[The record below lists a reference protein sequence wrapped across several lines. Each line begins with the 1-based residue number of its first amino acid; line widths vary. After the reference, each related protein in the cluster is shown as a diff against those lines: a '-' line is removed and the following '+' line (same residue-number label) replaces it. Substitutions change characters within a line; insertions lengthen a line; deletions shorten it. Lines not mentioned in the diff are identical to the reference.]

1 MDEILIV
8 EDDQDIADLLALA
21 LKKEGWSSRHAADA
35 EAALAALRQRNFSAC
50 ILDLMLPGM
59 DGLSFLKVVRSMRI
73 LDAMPV
79 IIASAKDDD
88 SDIVSGLELGAD
100 DYVPKPF
107 STTVLS
113 ARMRAVFRRTKSR
126 TGQNGQDGG
135 DTILERHGITLN
147 RMRHET
153 KAGGASIDLSA
164 TEFAILELFLKEPG
178 RVFTREQIIDFVKG
192 PDYPVTDRAIDVH
205 ILSIRRKLGESGI
218 LVETVRGIGYRLRD
232 EV

>member
-8 EDDQDIADLLALA
+8 EDDQDIADLLAITM
-21 LKKEGWSSRHAADA
+21 KKEGWASHHAPDA

-59 DGLSFLKVVRSMRI
+59 DGLSLLKVIRSMKI

-88 SDIVSGLELGAD
+88 TDIVSGLELGAD
-100 DYVPKPF
+100 DYVAKPF
-107 STTVLS
+107 SPKVLA
-113 ARMRAVFRRTKSR
+113 ARVRAVLRRARGKKAE
-126 TGQNGQDGG
+126 QNSEAH
-135 DTILERHGITLN
+135 ILEKGGISLN
-147 RMRHET
+147 RLRHKVSSNGVSVE
-153 KAGGASIDLSA
+153 LSA
-164 TEFAILELFLKEPG
+164 TEFAILELFLREPG

-205 ILSIRRKLGESGI
+205 ILSIRRKLGDAGS
-218 LVETVRGIGYRLRD
+218 LVETVRGIGYRLKD
-232 EV
+232 ET